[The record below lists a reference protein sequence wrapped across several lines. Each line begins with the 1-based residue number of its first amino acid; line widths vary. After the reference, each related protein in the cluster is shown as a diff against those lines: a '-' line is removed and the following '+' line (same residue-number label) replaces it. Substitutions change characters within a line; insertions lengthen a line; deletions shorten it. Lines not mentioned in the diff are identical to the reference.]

1 MFLKEIL
8 NSTDAKDYFD
18 KVEDK
23 PVRERQIK
31 FSDPTGLIGAYYLNR
46 TEEGE
51 YTLTIY
57 TDVAKRE
64 VVSFVTRDIADGFF
78 MTAKNKIIS
87 DNQKILDYIYSHTS
101 SKSQR
106 AQIAAILGNEVEDYN
121 EMDFEI
127 YL

>member
-18 KVEDK
+18 KVKDK

-78 MTAKNKIIS
+78 ITAKNKIIN

-101 SKSQR
+101 SKSQ
-106 AQIAAILGNEVEDYN
+106 IAAILGNEVEDYD